1 MFHLSRLFETYIVY
15 QCFSRDI
22 LVQKKKTQNKTP
34 TTLQLQQLPAVCQK
48 LELRL
53 AREAA
58 TKEEYADESTLIARL
73 NAIRGEVQ
81 SEIEDAKAHNR
92 AVIARSAFGRSAEAI
107 LKYVGIMSH
116 TMTCDVVGRCSVE
129 DCAGM
134 KTMLQHEKECSEG
147 EECKRCHT
155 LERIRLIASASFL

>member
-1 MFHLSRLFETYIVY
+1 
-15 QCFSRDI
+15 
-22 LVQKKKTQNKTP
+22 
-34 TTLQLQQLPAVCQK
+34 VCQK

-58 TKEEYADESTLIARL
+58 TKEEYADESTLVSRL
-73 NAIRGEVQ
+73 AAIRGDMR
-81 SEIEDAKAHNR
+81 SEIEDTKAHNR
-92 AVIARSAFGRSAEAI
+92 AVIVRSAFGRSAEAI

-116 TMTCDVVGRCSVE
+116 ALTCDVVGRCSVE

-134 KTMLQHEKECSEG
+134 KIMLQHEKECSEG
-147 EECKRCHT
+147 EECKKCHT